1 METSVSSGHVSSRL
15 ARPPLPDQPLVVV
28 EAGARSFINFK
39 HLWAYRD
46 LLYFLIWRDVKVR
59 YRQTLL
65 GAAWAILQPL
75 LTVAIFTFIFG
86 IVAKINSNG
95 IPYPIFAFS
104 ALLPW
109 TFFANAVSSS
119 GNSVINNSH
128 LITKVYFPRLLIPI
142 APVCSGLV
150 DLAVAF
156 PVLFALLLYYRI
168 PLTLTVLMLVPL
180 IMLTAFLAI
189 AVGIWLSAMN
199 VKYRDIKFVIPF
211 LIQIWMYLS
220 PIAYPTTAIP
230 AKWRTIYSLNP
241 FVGIAEGYR
250 ASIFGGSFDWVAL
263 AVSLVLTVVILLIA
277 VYQFRR
283 MEREFADV
291 V

>member
-1 METSVSSGHVSSRL
+1 L
-15 ARPPLPDQPLVVV
+15 ALPPLPDQPLVVV
-28 EAGARSFINFK
+28 EAGARGFIDFK

-86 IVAKINSNG
+86 FVAKIDSNG
-95 IPYPIFAFS
+95 IPYPLFAYS

-109 TFFANAVSSS
+109 TFFANALTQS
-119 GNSVINNSH
+119 GNSVVNSSH
-128 LITKVYFPRLLIPI
+128 LITKVYFPRLIIPI
-142 APVCSGLV
+142 ASVCSGLV

-156 PVLFALLLYYRI
+156 PVLFGLLLYYRL
-168 PLTLTVLMLVPL
+168 PLRLTILTLVPL
-180 IMLTAFLAI
+180 VLLTTFLAT

-199 VKYRDIKFVIPF
+199 VKYRDIKVVIPF
-211 LIQIWMYLS
+211 LIQIWMYMS
-220 PIAYPTTAIP
+220 PIAYPITAIP
-230 AKWRTIYSLNP
+230 AKWRMIYSLNP
-241 FVGIAEGYR
+241 FVGIAEAYR
-250 ASIFGGSFDWVAL
+250 ASIFGGSFDWTAL
-263 AVSLVLTVVILLIA
+263 AVSLVLMIVILLVA
-277 VYQFRR
+277 VHQFRR